1 MSPPSTQE
9 AGMQMSE
16 RQWRVLSLL
25 ERLELGEVT
34 VGEVAARLGR
44 SRRQMQRM
52 RKRVAGTGATGLVH
66 GNSGRCP
73 KHRTSR
79 EVREQVVMLR
89 RGKPH
94 RAHPRSCHRH
104 PETARLGVRDL
115 RGKGCRRQ
123 TPALGRLPHLLRRAM
138 HRMGERLTTA
148 ACNGQRPKQRQTSQH
163 GGRGSDISTE
173 QLRGDIFTSL

>member
-1 MSPPSTQE
+1 
-9 AGMQMSE
+9 MQMSE
-16 RQWRVLSLL
+16 RQWRVLSLP

-79 EVREQVVMLR
+79 EVREQ
-89 RGKPH
+89 
-94 RAHPRSCHRH
+94 
-104 PETARLGVRDL
+104 
-115 RGKGCRRQ
+115 
-123 TPALGRLPHLLRRAM
+123 
-138 HRMGERLTTA
+138 
-148 ACNGQRPKQRQTSQH
+148 
-163 GGRGSDISTE
+163 
-173 QLRGDIFTSL
+173 

>member
-1 MSPPSTQE
+1 
-9 AGMQMSE
+9 MQMSE

-66 GNSGRCP
+66 GNAGRCP

-79 EVREQVVMLR
+79 EVREQ
-89 RGKPH
+89 
-94 RAHPRSCHRH
+94 
-104 PETARLGVRDL
+104 
-115 RGKGCRRQ
+115 
-123 TPALGRLPHLLRRAM
+123 
-138 HRMGERLTTA
+138 
-148 ACNGQRPKQRQTSQH
+148 
-163 GGRGSDISTE
+163 
-173 QLRGDIFTSL
+173 